1 MNRELLDALSSV
13 AFAAHADLIKYL
25 DAGGPLHSDYV
36 LGQRILVNIEE
47 LQRLL
52 DQWRRLYPNTPLW
65 PPPKGDD
72 DLPF

>member
-1 MNRELLDALSSV
+1 MNRKLLNALSLVASV
-13 AFAAHADLIKYL
+13 AHADLIKYL
-25 DAGGPLHSDYV
+25 GFGGPLHHDYI
-36 LGQRILVNIEE
+36 LGQQILVNIEE

-52 DQWRRLYPNTPLW
+52 NQWRNLYPNSPLW